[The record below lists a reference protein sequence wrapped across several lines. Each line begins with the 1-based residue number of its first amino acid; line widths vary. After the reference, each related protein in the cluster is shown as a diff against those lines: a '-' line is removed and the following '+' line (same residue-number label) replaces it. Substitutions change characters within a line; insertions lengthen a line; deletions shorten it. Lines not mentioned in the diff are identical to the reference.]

1 MRKNLPVK
9 SVSPVK
15 EKDKQ
20 SAVVYKVT
28 SNPNKPNYEVRVG
41 IFTILA
47 VIILLYGWTWLKS
60 FSPMHPPQLITVQ
73 FHDIAGLAT
82 NAPVNI
88 NGVRVGTVEKIE
100 LKGNSQVLT
109 HLKIKTEE
117 VTVPQGSTF
126 TIQTLGLVGAK
137 YIEITL
143 PEEKPGEANPAPI
156 DSNTVVIGSDPVR
169 VELVIN
175 KIATNVNNMIGKVS
189 DDDTQSSFASAI
201 QRSGETIENINEAA
215 KKLNKNMDNIS
226 TATDSLVKTSDKFG
240 NVADEAKVLTSNANS
255 FFLSGKGALNDISGL
270 TKDFKTTSQRVNKI
284 LESPEVVSDLKQTAK
299 DARQTVQAVKQL
311 MAELETT
318 MKDKSLRKDLIGML
332 DRVTKST
339 ENISSSMQQI
349 NAMAGDR
356 ELRSDVKAIVVK
368 AQDAVNKVDRIIG
381 DPEFKGNMRSA
392 INKVEKAAEGVE
404 DVSKQMRQILNKRA
418 PLFHMM
424 VGRPGKLDQKEKS
437 GKAASEKEAESS
449 KTSELS
455 GSNK

>member
-1 MRKNLPVK
+1 MKTVNQVNE
-9 SVSPVK
+9 K
-15 EKDKQ
+15 EKQ
-20 SAVVYKVT
+20 QAAVVYKVT

-41 IFTILA
+41 VFTILA

-88 NGVRVGTVEKIE
+88 NGVRVGTVEQIE
-100 LKGNSQVLT
+100 LKGRGQVLA
-109 HLKIKTEE
+109 HLRIKTEE

-143 PEEKPGEANPAPI
+143 PEEKPGEPNPAPI
-156 DSNTVVIGSDPVR
+156 DSNTVVLGSDPVR

-215 KKLNKNMDNIS
+215 MKLNKNMDNIS
-226 TATDSLVKTSDKFG
+226 SATDSLVKTSDKFG
-240 NVADEAKVLTSNANS
+240 SVADQAKVLTSNANS
-255 FFLSGKGALNDISGL
+255 FFISGKGALNDISDL
-270 TKDFKTTSQRVNKI
+270 TKDFKTTSKRVNKI

-299 DARQTVQAVKQL
+299 DARETVQAVKQL
-311 MAELETT
+311 MAELEST
-318 MKDKSLRKDLIGML
+318 MSDKALRKDLIGML

-339 ENISSSMQQI
+339 ENISNSMQQI
-349 NAMAGDR
+349 NAMAGDK
-356 ELRSDVKAIVVK
+356 ELRSDVKVIVNK

-381 DPEFKGNMRSA
+381 DPDFKGNMRSA
-392 INKVEKAAEGVE
+392 VTRVEKAAEGVE
-404 DVSKQMRQILNKRA
+404 DVSRQMKQILDKRA

-424 VGRPGKLDQKEKS
+424 VGRPGKLPEKS
-437 GKAASEKEAESS
+437 KNESQKGEASSS
-449 KTSELS
+449 
-455 GSNK
+455 N